1 MQQLVMWPLTPT
13 PERSKP
19 GLVGGLLEAPGGRR
33 EVFTEHCS
41 GHHGAPS
48 SPLAFSSL
56 NGKRR
61 GGRTGWEN
69 EGL

>member
-1 MQQLVMWPLTPT
+1 MWPLTST
-13 PERSKP
+13 PERPKP
-19 GLVGGLLEAPGGRR
+19 GSVGGLLEAPGGRR

-48 SPLAFSSL
+48 PPLAFSFTFSSL

-61 GGRTGWEN
+61 GGRMGWEN